1 MSVSIV
7 DRVCQEVRTRGEK
20 NLLPGWVASCHSTK
34 RVYLETKWS
43 AFSDAASDQR

>member
-20 NLLPGWVASCHSTK
+20 NLLPGWVASCLSTK
-34 RVYLETKWS
+34 RVCLKTKRS
-43 AFSDAASDQR
+43 IFTVAANN